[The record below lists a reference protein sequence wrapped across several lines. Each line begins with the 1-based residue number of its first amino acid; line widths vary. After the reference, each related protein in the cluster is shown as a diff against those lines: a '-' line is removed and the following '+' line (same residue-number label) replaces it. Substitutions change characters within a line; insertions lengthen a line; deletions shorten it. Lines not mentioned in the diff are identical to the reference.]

1 MKQWNTSHQHFSE
14 GLLTSQK
21 QVAACD
27 LQKWKLTP
35 VSTGNLETDDVAR
48 AGNVKRPCFKISA
61 LEEAQVL
68 GQKGLQ
74 NLSDFKIVLKKLKML
89 WILQKIRTL
98 SVQDNHIFLPRH
110 LSLWLFLKVEVVW
123 WLVWSWVPAGGY
135 LSRHIFSGRC
145 DLPALSE

>member
-35 VSTGNLETDDVAR
+35 VSTGNLETDDVAG
-48 AGNVKRPCFKISA
+48 AGNVKRPGFKNGA

-74 NLSDFKIVLKKLKML
+74 NWSDFKIVLK
-89 WILQKIRTL
+89 
-98 SVQDNHIFLPRH
+98 N
-110 LSLWLFLKVEVVW
+110 
-123 WLVWSWVPAGGY
+123 
-135 LSRHIFSGRC
+135 
-145 DLPALSE
+145 